1 LLTRTTSLDRTYDFT
16 CDLFHLDEM
25 KSLNNKY
32 YLCALSTYL
41 FLYRIAGVLY
51 HAVDED
57 VTNKSEKVD
66 SETAALEVLERALLR
81 IEDPN

>member
-1 LLTRTTSLDRTYDFT
+1 
-16 CDLFHLDEM
+16 M
-25 KSLNNKY
+25 KSLTNTIY
-32 YLCALSTYL
+32 VLYRLTS
-41 FLYRIAGVLY
+41 FFYRIAGVLY

>member
-1 LLTRTTSLDRTYDFT
+1 MTSLNRTYDFT

-25 KSLNNKY
+25 KSLKKI
-32 YLCALSTYL
+32 LFLRALSTYL
-41 FLYRIAGVLY
+41 FFYRIAGVLY

>member
-1 LLTRTTSLDRTYDFT
+1 MLYRLTSF
-16 CDLFHLDEM
+16 F
-25 KSLNNKY
+25 
-32 YLCALSTYL
+32 
-41 FLYRIAGVLY
+41 YRIAGVLY